1 MFIFQIVFIKKK
13 KSQRHS
19 LDIDILIDASFVHGL
34 VDS

>member
-13 KSQRHS
+13 SQRHS
-19 LDIDILIDASFVHGL
+19 LDINILIDAFVHGL